1 MIGLFLAIFFF
12 NVIAFLTNTRLTK
25 NEILHLWTFTIAFQ
39 SLVDLLL
46 NHKYQGYWYFTED
59 VDIIALPALTVL
71 VPPVNMMF
79 VNWYP
84 FNRRFLIQSIYIIV
98 WSVSLILYELVTLL
112 PEPWGYFHYGWWK
125 IYYSLL
131 ENPVLLVIL
140 VSYYRWVKKIAKE

>member
-59 VDIIALPALTVL
+59 IDIIALPALTVL

>member
-1 MIGLFLAIFFF
+1 M
-12 NVIAFLTNTRLTK
+12 TK

>member
-12 NVIAFLTNTRLTK
+12 NAIAFLTNTRLTK